1 MIKTTLFILAL
12 AFIFPAAVH
21 AEEQAWQSHESIAE
35 AVQAYIV
42 QNINLPDEYELTPIP
57 LDSRLRLPQCS
68 EPLEAFTT
76 TDVIKAGRTTVGIR
90 CNKEKKWSIFTSV
103 IIKTYQRVVV
113 STRLIQRGEIVSP
126 QHLAIERR
134 EVSNLREDFVT
145 QMEQIENKQ
154 AARQLDAGTI
164 LSPRHFV
171 EPKLVKRGDKVIIST
186 TKADFSIKMNGIA
199 MMDGVKGQ
207 MISVKNQSSGR
218 IINATVV
225 EPGLVSVNY

>member
-1 MIKTTLFILAL
+1 MTKSILFILAL
-12 AFIFPAAVH
+12 AFICPAVVR

-35 AVQAYIV
+35 AVQTYIA
-42 QNINLPDEYELTPIP
+42 QNINLPDEYELTLIP
-57 LDSRLRLPQCS
+57 LDNRLNLPQCA
-68 EPLEAFTT
+68 EPLDAFTT
-76 TDVIKAGRTTVGIR
+76 TDVIKPGRLTVGVR
-90 CNKEKKWSIFTSV
+90 CNKEKKWSIFTSA
-103 IIKTYQRVVV
+103 IIKTYQMVVV
-113 STRLIQRGEIVSP
+113 STRLIQRGEIVTP
-126 QHLAIERR
+126 QHLAVERR
-134 EVSNLREDFVT
+134 EVTNLREDFVT
-145 QMEQIENKQ
+145 QKEQIENKQ

-171 EPKLVKRGDKVIIST
+171 EPKLIKRGDKVIIST
-186 TKADFSIKMNGIA
+186 AKADFSIKMSGIA